1 MTQHMSTTAVLSVLF
16 AVLAAVSNAMGTVLQ
31 RRAALIVPQSD
42 SFRLKLMLDLLRT
55 PVWFGGILGVI
66 FAALFQAL
74 ALATGPLA
82 VVQPIFVLELPF
94 ALLISGVV
102 FGKRMPPW
110 GWWSVAAIVVGLGT
124 ALFAASPRG
133 GDLQPSMALW
143 VLAVASCCGA
153 MVLLAGAALRRPV
166 GSARAVCLGTAA
178 AIGYALT
185 AALMKSATDTLD
197 HQGVA
202 AFFESWQTYGFA
214 VVGVCALFLL
224 ENAMQAGPLVA
235 SQPALTLGDALI
247 SLSLGVTLY
256 NESVRTGWWL
266 IPQIFGAGLVLLGAV
281 GLSRLDAVRR
291 ATGSTGTPGDQGEH
305 PSEPPSEPPS
315 ESPSNPQSPPSA
327 ESQSQSSEPR
337 SSESQSSE
345 PQSSESPS
353 SAARPP
359 SGPGAHGTPGVSEE
373 VSGPW

>member
-1 MTQHMSTTAVLSVLF
+1 MTTAAILSVLF
-16 AVLAAVSNAMGTVLQ
+16 AVLAAVSNAFGTVLQ
-31 RRAALIVPQSD
+31 RRAALIVPQSEG
-42 SFRLKLMLDLLRT
+42 FRLRLMLDLLRT

-66 FAALFQAL
+66 FAALFQAV
-74 ALATGPLA
+74 ALTTGPLA

-94 ALLISGVV
+94 ALLISGLV
-102 FGKRMPPW
+102 FRRRMPGW
-110 GWWSVAAIVVGLGT
+110 GWLSVAAIVVGLGT
-124 ALFAASPRG
+124 ALFAAAPRG

-166 GSARAVCLGTAA
+166 GKARAVCLGTAA

-214 VVGVCALFLL
+214 VVGVAALFLL

-256 NESVRTGWWL
+256 NETVRTGWWL
-266 IPQIFGAGLVLLGAV
+266 IPQILGAGLVLLGAV
-281 GLSRLDAVRR
+281 GLSRVDTRQR
-291 ATGSTGTPGDQGEH
+291 GGGG
-305 PSEPPSEPPS
+305 
-315 ESPSNPQSPPSA
+315 
-327 ESQSQSSEPR
+327 
-337 SSESQSSE
+337 
-345 PQSSESPS
+345 PS
-353 SAARPP
+353 SAVV
-359 SGPGAHGTPGVSEE
+359 SETPGVGPSGATGISARPAESRDPSAGADSAE
-373 VSGPW
+373 HGVSG

>member
-1 MTQHMSTTAVLSVLF
+1 MSMTAVLSVVF
-16 AVLAAVSNAMGTVLQ
+16 AVLAAVSNALGTVLQ

-42 SFRLKLMLDLLRT
+42 TFRLRLMLDLLRT

-66 FAALFQAL
+66 FAAVFQAL
-74 ALATGPLA
+74 ALVTGPLA

-102 FGKRMPPW
+102 FRKRMSRQ
-110 GWWSVAAIVVGLGT
+110 GWFSVAAIVVGLGA
-124 ALFAASPRG
+124 ALAAAAPSG
-133 GDLQPSMALW
+133 GDLQPPPALW
-143 VLAVASCCGA
+143 VLALASCLGA
-153 MVLLAGAALRRPV
+153 MFMLALAALRRPV
-166 GSARAVCLGTAA
+166 GPARAVCLGTAA

-197 HQGVA
+197 RQGVA

-214 VVGVCALFLL
+214 AIGVCALFLL

-266 IPQIFGAGLVLLGAV
+266 APETVGVGLVLLGAV
-281 GLSRLDAVRR
+281 GLSRLETIRQSGGAAPRTAPSSGSAG
-291 ATGSTGTPGDQGEH
+291 ATGPAEAPGAPGSPTGTAEF
-305 PSEPPSEPPS
+305 SE
-315 ESPSNPQSPPSA
+315 
-327 ESQSQSSEPR
+327 
-337 SSESQSSE
+337 
-345 PQSSESPS
+345 
-353 SAARPP
+353 
-359 SGPGAHGTPGVSEE
+359 T
-373 VSGPW
+373 

>member
-1 MTQHMSTTAVLSVLF
+1 MTLTAVLSVLF
-16 AVLAAVSNAMGTVLQ
+16 AVLAAVSNAVGTVLQ
-31 RRAALIVPQSD
+31 RRAALIVPQSNGY
-42 SFRLKLMLDLLRT
+42 RLRLMLDLLRT

-94 ALLISGVV
+94 ALLFSGLV
-102 FGKRMPPW
+102 FRRRMPSQ
-110 GWWSVAAIVVGLGT
+110 GWVSVAFIVVGLGT
-124 ALFAASPRG
+124 ALFAASPSG

-143 VLAVASCCGA
+143 VLALASCGGA
-153 MVLLAGAALRRPV
+153 MVVLAGAALRRPV

-202 AFFESWQTYGFA
+202 VFFQSWQTYAFA
-214 VVGVCALFLL
+214 AVGVCALFLL

-235 SQPALTLGDALI
+235 SQPALTLGDAMI
-247 SLSLGVTLY
+247 SLSLGITLY

-266 IPQIFGAGLVLLGAV
+266 VPQVFGAGMVLLGAV
-281 GLSRLDAVRR
+281 GLSRVDAHRRR
-291 ATGSTGTPGDQGEH
+291 AEQQQGPQPPLRQDAGQAESADV
-305 PSEPPSEPPS
+305 SEPS
-315 ESPSNPQSPPSA
+315 
-327 ESQSQSSEPR
+327 
-337 SSESQSSE
+337 
-345 PQSSESPS
+345 
-353 SAARPP
+353 
-359 SGPGAHGTPGVSEE
+359 
-373 VSGPW
+373 